1 MNKSPLGE
9 AMIMPS
15 LRYKDGPAAVEWLC
29 AAFGFEKHLVVP
41 GPEGEIAHAQLIYR
55 NSMIMLGSASDSF
68 KVPPAEIGA
77 EPQSIYVIVEDVD
90 AHCGRARDAGAEIL
104 MEPTDQDYGGR
115 LYSCRDLEQHLWNFG
130 SYNPWDHADH

>member
-68 KVPPAEIGA
+68 KVPSTEIGA
-77 EPQSIYVIVEDVD
+77 EPQSIHVIVEDVD

-104 MEPTDQDYGGR
+104 LEPTDQDYGGR